1 MAQPVSQEN
10 DAALDAAAERIA
22 EGLLA
27 DFDGARANPVARAA
41 LKAELFVAAAIY
53 AVLGKGAA
61 KSAGRTQPKRR
72 KADLATRMIE
82 RRSF

>member
-27 DFDGARANPVARAA
+27 DFDGALANPVLRAA
-41 LKAELFVAAAIY
+41 LKAGLFVAGAIHAAR
-53 AVLGKGAA
+53 GKGAA
-61 KSAGRTQPKRR
+61 RFAGRARLKRR
-72 KADLATRMIE
+72 KAALATRMIE
-82 RRSF
+82 GRSF